1 MKKTVMTLLS
11 MPFLM
16 TMLILGVS
24 PEASADG
31 IKGVVI
37 INCGIKFGES
47 SPDDPFPF
55 PESIGYEVPF
65 SSSSAGSP
73 IVTSGAD
80 CAQAVADVLSAGF
93 KLQIVKGTGSG
104 DLNYILIKN

>member
-37 INCGIKFGES
+37 INCGIKYGEFL
-47 SPDDPFPF
+47 PGPDPFP
-55 PESIGYEVPF
+55 EAIGYDVPF
-65 SSSSAGSP
+65 SSSSAGAP
-73 IVTSGAD
+73 IVTSGAE

-93 KLQIVKGTGSG
+93 KLQEVKGTSSG
-104 DLNYILIKN
+104 DLSYILIKK

>member
-37 INCGIKFGES
+37 INCSTKFG
-47 SPDDPFPF
+47 DPLPGEWE
-55 PESIGYEVPF
+55 PEAIGYEVPF

-93 KLQIVKGTGSG
+93 KLQEVKGTGSG
-104 DLNYILIKN
+104 DLSYILIKK